1 MNGTSEMT
9 KQEILDCLDSMH
21 HKILKDKI
29 AEKISEE
36 EMIAFVKAKDII
48 RELVSENCRSCSRRK
63 WYQIGY
69 KEGCNAAHGVQIDY
83 NRGRQKIKV

>member
-1 MNGTSEMT
+1 MENIKKIPEMS
-9 KQEILDCLDSMH
+9 KQEILFYLDSIH
-21 HKILKDKI
+21 YKITRDKI

-36 EMIAFVKAKDII
+36 EMTAFVKAKDII
-48 RELVSENCRSCSRRK
+48 RELVSENCGSCSRRK

-83 NRGRQKIKV
+83 NRGR